1 MVSIQNVI
9 PYNQTTGRMKYF
21 NTHLNGV
28 GSFLLRTLRGLL
40 AFAGVMLDAYEYR
53 PRFRML
59 SVRSPATDGSPFE
72 VGGDDPGSA
81 RELRAYAGEDET

>member
-1 MVSIQNVI
+1 MSFASSRN
-9 PYNQTTGRMKYF
+9 PWKARRS

-40 AFAGVMLDAYEYR
+40 AFAGVMLEAYEYR

-59 SVRSPATDGSPFE
+59 SVRSPAIEGSPLE
-72 VGGDDPGSA
+72 VGGDEPGSA
-81 RELRAYAGEDET
+81 WELSAYAGDDDT